1 MGGRKD
7 NSGGLDRWVPS
18 LFVLHS
24 CPLIDSR
31 DFNSLSPGIIT
42 PIRVAEPQ
50 DPDPD
55 GKESSTGKMFKM
67 REKRPFPKFICLRIN
82 HYLFQ

>member
-55 GKESSTGKMFKM
+55 GKINTVRDSGVKMNAASY
-67 REKRPFPKFICLRIN
+67 PGC
-82 HYLFQ
+82 